1 MIVKEVC
8 VDNIYDALSAVKK
21 GANRLELCSDL
32 EQDGLTPSYELLIEA
47 KLKLTLPVR
56 VMVRPHSKSFVY
68 NEDELNQMKKTIN
81 YCKKMNFDGVVFG
94 CLNEKLELDLKK
106 IEVLSIL
113 AKPLK
118 VIIHKAIDFT
128 NSPLK
133 SLKKLIQID
142 LVDGV
147 LTSGGAKTALHGIE
161 VLNKLMDVIP
171 ENFDLISAGKITN
184 QKLPIS
190 SIRIKK
196 FCANSSFTSVSQE
209 VENFKPPFSLDAGLL
224 KTLKHDFELK
234 D

>member
-8 VDNIYDALSAVKK
+8 VDNIHDALSAFKK

-32 EQDGLTPSYELLIEA
+32 DQDGLTPTYELLSEV
-47 KLKLTLPVR
+47 KLKLTLPLR

-68 NEDELNQMKKTIN
+68 NDDELNQMKKTIN

-161 VLNKLMDVIP
+161 VLNKMMDVIP
-171 ENFDLISAGKITN
+171 ENFELISAGKITN
-184 QKLPIS
+184 RNFNLIH
-190 SIRIKK
+190 KK
-196 FCANSSFTSVSQE
+196 INGRFYHGRKIVGD
-209 VENFKPPFSLDAGLL
+209 L
-224 KTLKHDFELK
+224 
-234 D
+234 

>member
-8 VDNIYDALSAVKK
+8 VDNIYDAISAFKK

-32 EQDGLTPSYELLIEA
+32 GQDGLTPSYELLTEV
-47 KLKLTLPVR
+47 KFKLTLPVR
-56 VMVRPHSKSFVY
+56 VMVRPHSRSFVY
-68 NEDELNQMKKTIN
+68 NDDELNQMKKTIN

-94 CLNEKLELDLKK
+94 CLNEKYELDLQK
-106 IEVLSIL
+106 IEVLSIF

-118 VIIHKAIDFT
+118 VIIHKAIDLT

-161 VLNKLMDVIP
+161 VLNKMMDVIP
-171 ENFDLISAGKITN
+171 ENFELISAGKITN
-184 QKLPIS
+184 RNFNLIHKK
-190 SIRIKK
+190 IKGRFYHGRK
-196 FCANSSFTSVSQE
+196 IVGD
-209 VENFKPPFSLDAGLL
+209 L
-224 KTLKHDFELK
+224 
-234 D
+234 

>member
-8 VDNIYDALSAVKK
+8 VDNIYDALSAFKK

-32 EQDGLTPSYELLIEA
+32 EQDGLTPSYELLSEV

-68 NEDELNQMKKTIN
+68 NDDELNQMKKTIN

-128 NSPLK
+128 SSPLK

-161 VLNKLMDVIP
+161 VLNKMMDVIP
-171 ENFDLISAGKITN
+171 ENFELISAGKITN
-184 QKLPIS
+184 RNFNLIH
-190 SIRIKK
+190 KK
-196 FCANSSFTSVSQE
+196 INGRFYHGRKIVGD
-209 VENFKPPFSLDAGLL
+209 L
-224 KTLKHDFELK
+224 
-234 D
+234 

>member
-8 VDNIYDALSAVKK
+8 VDNIYDALSAFKK

-32 EQDGLTPSYELLIEA
+32 EQDGLTPSHELLSEA

-128 NSPLK
+128 SSPLK

-147 LTSGGAKTALHGIE
+147 LTSGGAKTAFHGIE
-161 VLNKLMDVIP
+161 VLNKMMDVIP
-171 ENFDLISAGKITN
+171 ENFELISAGKITN
-184 QKLPIS
+184 RNFNLIH
-190 SIRIKK
+190 KK
-196 FCANSSFTSVSQE
+196 INGRFYHGRKIVGD
-209 VENFKPPFSLDAGLL
+209 L
-224 KTLKHDFELK
+224 
-234 D
+234 

>member
-8 VDNIYDALSAVKK
+8 VDNIYDALSAFKK

-32 EQDGLTPSYELLIEA
+32 EQDGLTPSYELLSEA
-47 KLKLTLPVR
+47 KSKLTLPVR

-68 NEDELNQMKKTIN
+68 NDDELNQMKKTIN

-161 VLNKLMDVIP
+161 VLNKMMDVIP
-171 ENFDLISAGKITN
+171 ENFELISAGKITN
-184 QKLPIS
+184 RNFNLIH
-190 SIRIKK
+190 KK
-196 FCANSSFTSVSQE
+196 INGRFYHGRKIVGD
-209 VENFKPPFSLDAGLL
+209 L
-224 KTLKHDFELK
+224 
-234 D
+234 

>member
-8 VDNIYDALSAVKK
+8 VDNIHDALSAFKK

-32 EQDGLTPSYELLIEA
+32 DQDGLTPTYELLSEV
-47 KLKLTLPVR
+47 KLKLTLPLR

-68 NEDELNQMKKTIN
+68 NDDELNQMKKTIN

-94 CLNEKLELDLKK
+94 CLNEKFELDLQK
-106 IEVLSIL
+106 IEVLSIF

-118 VIIHKAIDFT
+118 VIIHKAIDLT

-133 SLKKLIQID
+133 SLKKLIEID

-161 VLNKLMDVIP
+161 VLNKMMDVIP
-171 ENFDLISAGKITN
+171 ENFELISAGKITN
-184 QKLPIS
+184 RNFNLIH
-190 SIRIKK
+190 KK
-196 FCANSSFTSVSQE
+196 INGRFYHGRKIVG
-209 VENFKPPFSLDAGLL
+209 GL
-224 KTLKHDFELK
+224 
-234 D
+234 